1 MDGEDYQE
9 ELPGGMILRAST
21 FAGSGLVE
29 HFFDGYDRAFVLPDE
44 REEIEGFRACLALNQ
59 TLPLA
64 FGRRHRELIL
74 TLDAADGTLLGGA
87 NFLATAMTA
96 SGGPPVSIALNYAYV
111 ERAARGR
118 GMLRVLVDA
127 VARSASLALSGQAD
141 GPAPAIFIEQNDPL
155 CLSDADYAADTAHA
169 GIDQIDR
176 LAIWARLGARLLD
189 FPYVQPALSDEQKC
203 DDGLIYAALA
213 FPGDSVP
220 PLWLHDHL
228 QSFFGVSV
236 RKGAPLEDD
245 PAAIAQLVALASRRD
260 PVALLTVDNAITAL
274 KAHGRGEAGHDF
286 RSFVEGLGNEREQRG
301 LV

>member
-1 MDGEDYQE
+1 MESEDYQE
-9 ELPGGMILRAST
+9 ILSGGMIMRAST
-21 FAGSGLVE
+21 FAGSSLVE
-29 HFFDGYDRAFVLPDE
+29 HFFAGYDRAFVLPDE
-44 REEIEGFRACLALNQ
+44 REDIDGFRACLALNQ

-64 FGRRHRELIL
+64 FGRRHRELVL

-118 GMLRVLVDA
+118 GILRMLVDA
-127 VARSASLALSGQAD
+127 VGRSARRALDISA
-141 GPAPAIFIEQNDPL
+141 APTATAIFIEQNDPL
-155 CLSDADYAADTAHA
+155 RLSDADYAIDSSHS

-189 FPYVQPALSDEQKC
+189 FPYVQPALSDEQEC

-213 FPGDSVP
+213 YPDAAVP

-236 RKGAPLEDD
+236 RKGAPLNDD
-245 PAAIAQLVALASRRD
+245 AAAMAQLDALTMRVD
-260 PVALLTVDNAITAL
+260 PVALLPVDAAIAEL
-274 KAHGRGEAGHDF
+274 KAHGRNGAGHSFRDF
-286 RSFVEGLGNEREQRG
+286 VAGSTHGRQ
-301 LV
+301 